1 MSPLNEGAARSIFTK
16 RLQRAR
22 ERVAEA
28 GIGGSSSRAAPDETP
43 PKPARAGATRQVRR
57 GSTFDGTN
65 SLGEPHSVGPRYP
78 GVPRRTLANAA
89 AVEGVFAFA
98 WFGWGQAAPPA
109 AVSIVLAVG
118 ALLAA
123 LVAAGGIVSAH
134 RHRRAPSPLRGR
146 DARLYAI
153 IVGMEFGLAG
163 LGAVVLA
170 GTGRYEF
177 IPAWVC
183 LVVGVHLVPLSQVFP
198 RIGLVVVAAAVSV
211 VGAAAAVVG
220 ATTGVL
226 PSTLTGLG
234 AGTCLLGHAA
244 SMLAV
249 ALSRRAPDIHAA
261 VPASARARTTGW
273 RHPRGHS
280 LDLSDEGA
288 DL

>member
-1 MSPLNEGAARSIFTK
+1 MSRLNDEVAPAVVTG
-16 RLQRAR
+16 RLGRAD
-22 ERVAEA
+22 ERGAEA
-28 GIGGSSSRAAPDETP
+28 GIGRSSSRAGGDATP
-43 PKPARAGATRQVRR
+43 PKPARAGAARPVGR
-57 GSTFDGTN
+57 GSSFDGNN
-65 SLGEPHSVGPRYP
+65 SLGEAQGVWPGYP
-78 GVPRRTLANAA
+78 GVPHRTLANAA
-89 AVEGVFAFA
+89 AVEGFFAFA
-98 WFGWGQAAPPA
+98 WFGWGQEGPPA

-123 LVAAGGIVSAH
+123 LVAAGGIVSAY
-134 RHRRAPSPLRGR
+134 RARRAPSPLRGR

-153 IVGMEFGLAG
+153 IVGTEFGLAG
-163 LGAVVLA
+163 LGAAVLA

-183 LVVGVHLVPLSQVFP
+183 LVVGGHLVPLSRVFP
-198 RIGLVVVAAAVSV
+198 RIGLVVVGAAVSL
-211 VGAAAAVVG
+211 VGAAAVGVG
-220 ATTGVL
+220 ATTEVL

-249 ALSRRAPDIHAA
+249 TLSRRAPDIHAA
-261 VPASARARTTGW
+261 DPASARARTTGR
-273 RHPRGHS
+273 RHPRGRS